1 MAVNAG
7 IWLAVAGFATAAGGA
22 YMTYQASKAQA
33 KAEKKANKARAG
45 QAAIENRR
53 RRAEIIRKQ
62 QMAQAQ
68 AENVQATQGGGE
80 VSTTMA
86 TGALFTASTQGA
98 VNLANFQEFGRQ
110 GGLLADAQ
118 LAIGRAK
125 SKAAFGQSVMKLG
138 MSVMSNS
145 DRLGGLFGSGGGDAP
160 APVVDMSRA
169 HPSVYE
175 GYT

>member
-1 MAVNAG
+1 MGMSAVFVVGA
-7 IWLAVAGFATAAGGA
+7 IIGGA
-22 YMTYQASKAQA
+22 GLYQQHQAAKKQA
-33 KAEKKANKARAG
+33 KAQRKANKARAG

-53 RRAEIIRKQ
+53 RRAEIIRQQ
-62 QMAQAQ
+62 QMTQAQ

-86 TGALFTASTQGA
+86 TGALATASTQGS

-118 LAIGRAK
+118 LAIGRAQ
-125 SKAAFGQSVMKLG
+125 SKGAFGASLTKFG
-138 MSVMSNS
+138 MSMMTNS
-145 DRLGGLFGSGGGDAP
+145 QRLSGMFGSGGGNAP